1 MPVYRNHLPQLDTET
16 FLTDGGIETTLIF
29 DEGLDLPEF
38 AAFPLL
44 ADPAGRAALDRYFET
59 YAAVAVRDRVGI
71 VLETATWRA
80 NPDWGVRLHYTL
92 EALEAANRDAVE
104 QLVEIRRRYET
115 PAAPIVISGCIGPRG
130 DGYQVGAA
138 MSVDEARTYHCLQ
151 TRTFAATEADLVS
164 AITMT
169 YAAEAVGIAQ
179 AARDAAI
186 PVVISFTV
194 ETDGRLPSGQP
205 LADAIATVDEM
216 TDAYPAYYMVNCAH
230 PTHFSQLFEGSPS
243 WTSRLGGVRANASTL
258 SHAELDKAE
267 TLDRGDPLDLAARYE
282 VLRTLVPSLRV
293 LGGCCGTSHE
303 HIAAISAACTV
314 QRLPAKWAVT
324 P

>member
-1 MPVYRNHLPQLDTET
+1 MAGQS
-16 FLTDGGIETTLIF
+16 
-29 DEGLDLPEF
+29 GLGRP
-38 AAFPLL
+38 AA
-44 ADPAGRAALDRYFET
+44 
-59 YAAVAVRDRVGI
+59 
-71 VLETATWRA
+71 AT
-80 NPDWGVRLHYTL
+80 PL

-151 TRTFAATEADLVS
+151 TRTFAATEADLVT

-179 AARDAAI
+179 AARDGGDAGRDLLHRRDRRSPAIGSAARRR
-186 PVVISFTV
+186 
-194 ETDGRLPSGQP
+194 DRRPSTRRP
-205 LADAIATVDEM
+205 TPTPPTTWSIAPTRPTSASCSRARRRGHHDS
-216 TDAYPAYYMVNCAH
+216 AACA
-230 PTHFSQLFEGSPS
+230 PTLRRSATPS
-243 WTSRLGGVRANASTL
+243 WTRPRHST
-258 SHAELDKAE
+258 
-267 TLDRGDPLDLAARYE
+267 
-282 VLRTLVPSLRV
+282 
-293 LGGCCGTSHE
+293 
-303 HIAAISAACTV
+303 AAIRSTSPPATRYFARLSRRCGFSVGAVAPATNISLPSSAACTV